1 MKNLLSVVFFL
12 VFGIAISFGQQQDS
26 IKSYPGIPIITYG
39 YDLSKHPVEQFIGMD
54 EAGIYALEA
63 SNLTAP
69 IFNQK
74 IGNNNLDLKV
84 MPEQVTDPSGNYIVK
99 YTEARYTEWEAE
111 GTNPADGLITLY
123 YDSIN
128 CVTPDDAVVTTSTTP
143 NDTIIY
149 GPMYSQEKTYSMVD
163 RDFPINYTLVCS
175 LKLEDLQPGQTL
187 PGDTVCII
195 QVTTRTSY
203 NLTIQQWQLGI
214 PEKIIEK
221 VVTYGELLPLN
232 QWKGIDTIYNL
243 ISVPAIYSQRNE
255 MPSQVNRKFLANGD
269 NSIQSLPRES
279 VHNIEFRVIWKG
291 NSQKLR
297 LSVDKFIVYDWK
309 GWDLMNLLGPT
320 TQISTQL
327 SNNQSAFNN
336 QVAGWIGFDEP
347 WDLDTWAPI
356 KKVKEILESNSPN
369 ASIWFQFNTKWNGRF
384 SDYDDPSYSA
394 KRIIIDEFMRR
405 VKKANV
411 WVTSWLYDMPCDDYD
426 IVDPCDGDYKEI
438 NIDFAA
444 DSIYK
449 KILDASLIH
458 PDLFYG
464 MSIQTG
470 RYFDRETYDGND
482 RIREISGSDLLYQ
495 TNLALMYG
503 AKLISPWLYFGEKNE
518 APETREY
525 TGFRNPPGYPETDK
539 YLMLKNTIAQ
549 RLSGLMGRTLK
560 TLTPTSQHL
569 NHQLNTSQGFI
580 QSIVEGNCTA
590 EGMQS
595 GDEAYDLGFFKDDL
609 DRDYFMLI
617 SRWYNP
623 ICSPSLTININ
634 PLSFPNNYNLKAI
647 NMINNISTTITKYG
661 NLSTAIEVG
670 DACFFSVAPVVKYG
684 GSITNNDTIKT
695 NTSLIDNM
703 TINNTKTIII
713 NSEKEYTIQD
723 TVTLLGTGFITGE
736 GYVNLTS
743 AGEII
748 INSWD
753 YSLFKAKSNNH
764 PKLIWGKHPGT
775 LTVSYYSVYRKIGAG
790 SWQFLANTTSKNYT
804 DQSLGIVPPNGQ
816 AGTMVY
822 YKLIAVFV
830 NETESSYSNIVQFDC
845 SIKQIEKKIGEE
857 GIIYTYALA
866 QNYPNPFNPSTTIN
880 YSLAEDGV
888 VELEIVN
895 ILGERIITLVN
906 EFQIKG
912 NHNINFDASHL
923 SSGIYIYKIQAGD
936 FISSRKMIFLK

>member
-1 MKNLLSVVFFL
+1 MKNLLLL
-12 VFGIAISFGQQQDS
+12 VLLVCVTVINYAQLQDP
-26 IKSYPGIPIITYG
+26 IKSYPGIPLITYG
-39 YDLSKHPVEQFIGMD
+39 YQIDTIPPQQFIEMD

-84 MPEQVTDPSGNYIVK
+84 MPEQVTDPLGNYIVK

-111 GTNPADGLITLY
+111 GTNPQDGLITLY
-123 YDSIN
+123 HDSIN
-128 CVTPDDAVVTTSTTP
+128 CIEQNDAVVTTSTTP

-203 NLTIQQWQLGI
+203 NGTIWQLGPPYAI
-214 PEKIIEK
+214 VEKG
-221 VVTYGELLPLN
+221 VTYAELKPLN
-232 QWKGIDTIYNL
+232 QFNEINL
-243 ISVPAIYSQRNE
+243 SYDLMSVPEVYSQANE
-255 MPSQVNRKFLANGD
+255 IPYRVNRKFLANGD
-269 NSIQSLPRES
+269 NSIQSLARES

-291 NSQKLR
+291 NSQKLKLSIDKIIVSDLKGRR
-297 LSVDKFIVYDWK
+297 LFD
-309 GWDLMNLLGPT
+309 NLANT
-320 TQISTQL
+320 EIYSQL
-327 SNNQSAFNN
+327 INNQTAFNQ

-356 KKVKEILESNSPN
+356 KKVKEIIESYSPN

-384 SDYDDPSYSA
+384 GDYDNPSYSA

-405 VKKANV
+405 VKKANI
-411 WVTSWLYDMPCDDYD
+411 WVTSWLFDMPCDEHDTG
-426 IVDPCDGDYKEI
+426 DPCDGDYKEI

-449 KILDASLIH
+449 KVLDASLIH

-470 RYFDRETYDGND
+470 RYFDNSTYDGND
-482 RIREISGSDLLYQ
+482 RIREISGNDLLYQ

-503 AKLISPWLYFGEKNE
+503 AKLISPWLYFGEEN
-518 APETREY
+518 ATPEIREY

-549 RLSGLMGRTLK
+549 RLSGSMGKTLK
-560 TLTPTSQHL
+560 TLTPQSQHL

-595 GDEAYDLGFFKDDL
+595 GDEAYDIGFFKDEL

-634 PLSFPNNYNLKAI
+634 PISFPDNYNLKAV
-647 NMINNISTTITKYG
+647 NLINNTSTTITKFG

-670 DACFFSVAPVVKYG
+670 DACFFNVAPVVKYG
-684 GSITNNDTIKT
+684 GFIAYNDTIKT

-723 TVTLLGTGFITGE
+723 SVTLLGTGFITGD

-790 SWQFLANTTSKNYT
+790 NWQFLANTTNRNYT

-816 AGTMVY
+816 AGTTVY

-888 VELEIVN
+888 VELEIVDHT
-895 ILGERIITLVN
+895 GRKIT
-906 EFQIKG
+906 
-912 NHNINFDASHL
+912 
-923 SSGIYIYKIQAGD
+923 
-936 FISSRKMIFLK
+936 ISNK